1 MFPLATLYF
10 TPFVCTLAVIGII
23 YTSLTAIRQ
32 TDMKRVIA
40 YASVAHMN
48 LIVLGMFSLTLEG
61 VEGSI
66 LQMLSHG
73 LVASGLF
80 LCVGILYDR
89 YHSRLISNYSG
100 LAHRM
105 PLFACIFLLYTL
117 ANIALPGTSS
127 FIGEFLILIGIFS
140 FNTTFAFLG
149 ATGMVLGGAYS
160 L

>member
-80 LCVGILYDR
+80 LCVGVIYDR
-89 YHSRLISNYSG
+89 YHSRLISNYSW